1 MKKVLTLCVIH
12 QDSRVLLGMKK
23 RGFGEGRWNGFGG
36 KVSDT
41 ESIEEAT
48 VREVEEEAGIHVLV
62 SDIEKR
68 GVLEFR
74 FEDQPGEVLEVHIFS
89 TTNFTGEPTE
99 SEEMRPQWFEINTIP
114 YKEMWPDDIYWLPE
128 LLKGRCFTG
137 SFLFGP
143 HDAVLEHTLAFVP
156 KI

>member
-12 QDSRVLLGMKK
+12 QDPRVLLGMKK

-36 KVSDT
+36 KVSDG

-48 VREVEEEAGIHVLV
+48 VREVEEEAGILV
-62 SDIEKR
+62 RTDDLQKR

-74 FEDQPGEVLEVHIFS
+74 FKEQPDEVLEVHVFS
-89 TTNFTGEPTE
+89 TTAFTGEPTE
-99 SEEMRPQWFEINTIP
+99 SEEMRPKWFTTNTIP
-114 YKEMWPDDIYWLPE
+114 YQEMWPDDSYWLPE
-128 LLKGRCFTG
+128 LLKGKCFTG

-143 HDAVLEHTLAFVP
+143 HDEVLGHTLSFVP
-156 KI
+156 EI